1 MALPGQIEN
10 SVSRSL
16 EKAGMGTCIVQATP
30 VSGGCINNGSRI
42 QTNSGRI
49 LFLKWNP
56 SGPPGMFEAEAD
68 GLRALRGANAL
79 RVPEPIDWYDHSS
92 GKSWLLLEHVFKG
105 SASQETDTRL
115 GHGLAAIHSHGFDEG
130 FGWHRDNWIGSL
142 PQDNGAKRNWG
153 HFWRDQRI
161 GAQLEIARS
170 QGRLGDAFFDR
181 VLEIT
186 PNALEDVEQAGL
198 LHGDLWGG
206 NWFTSDSGEPAL
218 IDPAVYYGH
227 GEVDLAMSELFGG
240 FGPDFYDAYKEKR
253 GISNAY
259 SAYRRDLYQFYY
271 LLVHVN
277 LFGASYEARSTQ
289 AAQRILAELGG

>member
-1 MALPGQIEN
+1 
-10 SVSRSL
+10 
-16 EKAGMGTCIVQATP
+16 MGTHVVRATP
-30 VSGGCINNGSRI
+30 VGGGCINNGSRI
-42 QTNSGRI
+42 ETESGAI

-68 GLRALRGANAL
+68 GLRALRRADAL
-79 RVPEPIDWYDHSS
+79 RVPEPIGWHDHGS
-92 GKSWLLLEHVFKG
+92 GESWLLLEHVSQG
-105 SASQETDTRL
+105 SASRETDARL
-115 GHGLAAIHSHGFDEG
+115 AHGLVAIHSHGSDEG

-142 PQDNGAKRNWG
+142 PQGNQAKNNWG

-161 GAQLEIARS
+161 GLQLEMARS
-170 QGRLGDAFFDR
+170 RGHLGDAFFDR
-181 VLEIT
+181 VLDIT
-186 PNALEDVEQAGL
+186 PDALEDVEQADL

-206 NWFTSDSGEPAL
+206 NWFTSNSGEPVL

-240 FGPDFYDAYKEKR
+240 FGSDFYDAYKENC

-259 SAYRRDLYQFYY
+259 SAYRRDLYQLYY

-277 LFGASYEARSTQ
+277 LFGASYEAQSMQ
-289 AAQRILAELGG
+289 AAQRILAELGA

>member
-1 MALPGQIEN
+1 MVLPGQLEK
-10 SVSRSL
+10 SVSRAL
-16 EKAGMGTCIVQATP
+16 AKAGMGTCIVQATP
-30 VSGGCINNGSRI
+30 VGGGCINKGSRI
-42 QTNSGRI
+42 QTNSGTI

-68 GLRALRGANAL
+68 GLRTLRRVNAL
-79 RVPEPIDWYDHSS
+79 RVPEPIDWHDHSS
-92 GKSWLLLEHVFKG
+92 GESWLLLEHVAQG
-105 SASQETDTRL
+105 SASREADTRL
-115 GHGLAAIHSHGFDEG
+115 GHGLVAIHSHGSEEG

-142 PQDNGAKRNWG
+142 LQDNGTKGNWG

-170 QGRLGDAFFDR
+170 QGRLSDAFFDR

-240 FGPDFYDAYKEKR
+240 FGPDFYNAYEERR
-253 GISNAY
+253 GISDAY
-259 SAYRRDLYQFYY
+259 SAYRRDLYQLYY

-289 AAQRILAELGG
+289 AARRILAELGG